1 MELKSSQVKTARN
14 KQALKKMASPRSRA
28 WCYTINNYTEED
40 VASVRALDAVY
51 NIFGYEVGEQGT
63 PHLQGYVYF
72 KTNLT
77 RSALSKKIPRA
88 SLLVAKGSV
97 AQNFVYCSKEATKDP
112 TKEVKYEEYGKRPMT
127 QKEKGDCNKRRWQL
141 INEKA
146 FEGDEEWLK
155 ENEPHVY
162 HTGLATF
169 RSHKKPKTEPMN
181 YADRDT
187 PNEWWVGPTGTGKS
201 KKVWKDFPG
210 HYAKQLTKWWCGY
223 NGESVVVI
231 EEADPKGCDF
241 VARHM
246 KQWADR
252 YPFPGEIKGGRLE
265 GIRPDKVIVTSN
277 YTIRECFP
285 DPRDYE
291 PLERRFKVV
300 HFKKLEG
307 CSGESELD

>member
-112 TKEVKYEEYGKRPMT
+112 TKEVKYEEYGEET
-127 QKEKGDCNKRRWQL
+127 DDS
-141 INEKA
+141 
-146 FEGDEEWLK
+146 EGE
-155 ENEPHVY
+155 
-162 HTGLATF
+162 
-169 RSHKKPKTEPMN
+169 
-181 YADRDT
+181 
-187 PNEWWVGPTGTGKS
+187 
-201 KKVWKDFPG
+201 
-210 HYAKQLTKWWCGY
+210 
-223 NGESVVVI
+223 
-231 EEADPKGCDF
+231 
-241 VARHM
+241 
-246 KQWADR
+246 
-252 YPFPGEIKGGRLE
+252 GRL
-265 GIRPDKVIVTSN
+265 
-277 YTIRECFP
+277 
-285 DPRDYE
+285 
-291 PLERRFKVV
+291 
-300 HFKKLEG
+300 
-307 CSGESELD
+307 